1 MSRFPALAIA
11 LFLSLIASQSIRAE
25 ETAALKKDP
34 APAPAAAPAPVAT
47 APKSQQID
55 DDTQKRMNDTL
66 NKMSELD
73 KQWASDRTK
82 TLKSSEMTKED
93 KKRMEERKKA
103 EEKEAKDRKKSGEK
117 GEKSAYHSSDSG
129 VSGQYASNSSGGLVE
144 TGGVT
149 SRSSYSSS
157 GSGGS
162 VREGSSGGTSIGVRA
177 TVIRLE

>member
-1 MSRFPALAIA
+1 MSRFTALAVAMI
-11 LFLSLIASQSIRAE
+11 LGLVASSSIRAE
-25 ETAALKKDP
+25 ETAAVKKE
-34 APAPAAAPAPVAT
+34 ATPAAAPAPTAT

-55 DDTQKRMNDTL
+55 DDTQKRLNDTL

-73 KQWASDRTK
+73 KQWASERNK
-82 TLKSSEMTKED
+82 TVKSSEMTKED

-103 EEKEAKDRKKSGEK
+103 EDKEAKDRRKSD
-117 GEKSAYHSSDSG
+117 GEKSAYRTSDSG
-129 VSGQYASNSSGGLVE
+129 VSGQYASNSSGGWVE

-157 GSGGS
+157 ASGGS